1 MDEFMGI
8 PSFNTE
14 FSFVDRMIFLGKR
27 SQHLSIQDLKKKA
40 TTATA
45 IGTGGQDCLVV
56 HEGLPLMYKCLNYL
70 PVPGSS

>member
-14 FSFVDRMIFLGKR
+14 FPFVDRMIFLGKR

-45 IGTGGQDCLVV
+45 IGT
-56 HEGLPLMYKCLNYL
+56 
-70 PVPGSS
+70 SR